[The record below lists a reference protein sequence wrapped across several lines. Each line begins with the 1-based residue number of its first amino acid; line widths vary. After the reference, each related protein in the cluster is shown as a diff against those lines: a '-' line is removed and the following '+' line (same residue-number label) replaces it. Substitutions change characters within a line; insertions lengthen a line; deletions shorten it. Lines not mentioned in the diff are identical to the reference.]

1 MVQNLTLGIVTE
13 KKNVFKNNEMSKN
26 ASLPRYENLNLPD
39 FRVYFVFRREMT
51 LQAEALLGCR
61 SPYRQPFLKN
71 NLH

>member
-39 FRVYFVFRREMT
+39 FRVISARDDLTGRSAARLSFAI
-51 LQAEALLGCR
+51 QAAI
-61 SPYRQPFLKN
+61 P
-71 NLH
+71 